1 MDDVIKRTKELI
13 QVLEG
18 SDLIRN
24 LERYKARIMVKKNLL
39 ELIYKYNNS
48 FDDYEKLS
56 LKKEIFKDSDYTEYM
71 KYYNEL
77 FYYVLKINQ
86 KFKSY
91 TKEGSC

>member
-56 LKKEIFKDSDYTEYM
+56 LKKEIFKDSDYTEYV